1 MTDQSRKSIPPQ
13 TADSRAPDAL
23 PEITKL
29 GRGETLKR
37 ILKKFKRDRASM
49 TAGSLAYH
57 WFLALFPALIAALGV
72 IALIHIGSGALTR
85 LITGLKVALP
95 GSAQRV
101 FTDAISHAS
110 SQSKSSSVVV
120 LIISTVVALWSAIG
134 GMVALQSGLGVA
146 YEVPEDRKF
155 VGARVMAFVL
165 MLATVVLGGIGA
177 ALIVFGSSIG
187 HGIEG
192 HLGLSHTAFT
202 VLWNVIRWAGT
213 IIVMSVLFSF
223 YYFFGP
229 NRKPPRWQWI
239 SVGGLVG
246 TIIFLVASLGFSL
259 YVAKAGSYASTY
271 GALAGVVIL
280 MLWFYLTGIAIML
293 GGEIN
298 AELERQAG
306 GQGRR
311 GAQASAGGAAQ
322 GQAASPGPDRGTE
335 PQPVSQGTGGQLVIQ
350 GTGGQ
355 PVGQGAE
362 PQSVSQG
369 TDPQSVSQGA
379 DPQSVSQGADPQ
391 SVSQA
396 AGPGAARPAPALPR
410 RRAGLARSLRR
421 SGSPPRQ

>member
-1 MTDQSRKSIPPQ
+1 MTDQSRKPIPPQ
-13 TADSRAPDAL
+13 IADSRAPDAL

-29 GRGETLKR
+29 GRRETLKR
-37 ILKKFKRDRASM
+37 ILKNFKRDRASM

-72 IALIHIGSGALTR
+72 IALIHIGSGTLTR
-85 LITGLKVALP
+85 LIEGLNTALP
-95 GSAQRV
+95 KSAATV
-101 FTDAISHAS
+101 FTDAVKHAGT
-110 SQSKSSSVVV
+110 QTKSSSVVV

-134 GMVALQSGLGVA
+134 GMVALQSGLDVA

-155 VGARVMAFVL
+155 IGARVMALVL

-229 NRKPPRWQWI
+229 KRKAPRWQWI

-246 TIIFLVASLGFSL
+246 TIIFLLASLGFSF
-259 YVAKAGSYASTY
+259 YVAKAGSYTSTY

-298 AELERQAG
+298 AELERQG
-306 GQGRR
+306 GGKGRR

-322 GQAASPGPDRGTE
+322 GQATSPGPDRGAE
-335 PQPVSQGTGGQLVIQ
+335 PQPVSQGTGGQ
-350 GTGGQ
+350 
-355 PVGQGAE
+355 P
-362 PQSVSQG
+362 
-369 TDPQSVSQGA
+369 VSQGA
-379 DPQSVSQGADPQ
+379 DPQSVSQGADPR

-396 AGPGAARPAPALPR
+396 AGPGAARPGPAHPR